1 MSLNPVWKRVVF
13 AASALFVVACSSS
26 DEKQAEK
33 DRQISELRDD
43 KDNLQRELDQTKSVQ
58 TLTQQQLEEERR
70 KQAAAEAVRTPPA
83 PRDPAFED
91 APGVGGA
98 KVERPVVEKPAKK
111 NSGRAAKSTSVKDS
125 HVETDS
131 RSDGSVMFRLKG
143 AATFGAGSD
152 KLTKDGLS
160 AVDKI
165 AAELKKSKGAVTI
178 EGHTDATPLTGKNK
192 ETYRDNMNLSI
203 ARAMAVKERLVDH
216 GKIAADRISVVGRGD
231 TKPLAKGTS
240 KEANAKNRRV
250 EIILNDD

>member
-1 MSLNPVWKRVVF
+1 MSMNLFWKRVFV
-13 AASALFVVACSSS
+13 ATSALFVVACSSS

-33 DRQISELRDD
+33 DRQISELRG
-43 KDNLQRELDQTKSVQ
+43 DNENLKTELNQTRSVQ
-58 TLTQQQLEEERR
+58 SLTQQQLEEERR

-83 PRDPAFED
+83 PKDPAFED
-91 APGVGGA
+91 APSVGGSEP
-98 KVERPVVEKPAKK
+98 ERPAAKK
-111 NSGRAAKSTSVKDS
+111 AAGRTAKSTTVKDS

-143 AATFGAGSD
+143 AATFGPGSD

-165 AAELKKSKGAVTI
+165 AVELKKSKGSITI
-178 EGHTDATPLTGKNK
+178 EGHTDSTPLTGKNK

-203 ARAMAVKERLVDH
+203 ARAMAVKERLAEN

-231 TKPLAKGTS
+231 SKPLAKGKS
-240 KEANAKNRRV
+240 KEAHAKNRRV
-250 EIILNDD
+250 EIILNDE